1 LETYVEEVFL
11 AVLGDVLVTEEETIE
26 GASAELLE
34 VEEALDLVAAKL
46 RDVDDED
53 MEGLLLTQR
62 RALVAKR
69 KELRALPVE
78 PKVQIIETGE
88 TYGELWRRQDLDGRR
103 SLLASV
109 LDEVRVL
116 KGRRGGAPSMRQ
128 PVRDR
133 AGLVWKGMARAS

>member
-1 LETYVEEVFL
+1 V
-11 AVLGDVLVTEEETIE
+11 DQE
-26 GASAELLE
+26 GKSGFFKCSRHGRGSRCPG
-34 VEEALDLVAAKL
+34 VAIH
-46 RDVDDED
+46 RT
-53 MEGLLLTQR
+53 LTQR